1 MPTINQLVRKGRE
14 RAAKKPT
21 APILQGTDAQEAQF
35 RSAENR
41 ENPPDELHRRYLL
54 YPGYRPQPAGAQRC
68 AYPRRPCAGSAR
80 CSLPHHPRCSG
91 YRRCGEADAGSFP
104 VWRKAPEEVSLSLP
118 TQSERRREP
127 RSFLRKFFGTGM
139 TEGTTGAGAAAGLF
153 AAGTR

>member
-14 RAAKKPT
+14 RATNRSDSAGMPPE
-21 APILQGTDAQEAQF
+21 ARRVPERQDTDAQEAQF

-80 CSLPHHPRCSG
+80 CSWICPVFVITSFAVLWIPPVWQSG
-91 YRRCGEADAGSFP
+91 CRLVPCMAQSARRSKSFAADA
-104 VWRKAPEEVSLSLP
+104 VRKA
-118 TQSERRREP
+118 
-127 RSFLRKFFGTGM
+127 
-139 TEGTTGAGAAAGLF
+139 A
-153 AAGTR
+153 